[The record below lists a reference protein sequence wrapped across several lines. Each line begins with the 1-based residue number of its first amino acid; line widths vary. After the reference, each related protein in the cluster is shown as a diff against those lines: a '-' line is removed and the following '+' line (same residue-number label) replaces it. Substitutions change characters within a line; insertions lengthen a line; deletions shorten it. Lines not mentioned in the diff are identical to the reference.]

1 MLVTEETAV
10 PENSAK
16 KASAVTIAILVHIA
30 LAIIFAFIAVS
41 FKKDAD
47 PQIVA
52 IAAPVSTKTEP
63 KMEKKTVMK
72 QVKQTSAASA
82 ASPIAKMIRANTTAK
97 IAAPEVTKVS
107 DGPLGL
113 GEGDFGDGFGNGSG
127 GGGMGSGAMFFG
139 SKSTGKRFL
148 FVLDHSGSMRPAQ
161 VKLRNTELEKALKAL
176 PATVQYNVLL
186 FAGGAYFA
194 EKDWTVTIAGRAG
207 GATHNEIKAPGGKK
221 YLFKSVKGWSD
232 YEFDGSD
239 TSLPKSDWINA
250 TKANV
255 SRTMK
260 FIEGAKLY
268 GGTDWGLALQ
278 IGHRMDPAPEVIFFM
293 SDGTGGND
301 PGPILKDNRRFG
313 KPKINTFAMQTRQGA
328 KEFNEIAEKSGGE
341 FVIVLNDG
349 KPIKG
354 KDYLKDPGKYN
365 GKLQ

>member
-1 MLVTEETAV
+1 MLVTDETVV
-10 PENSAK
+10 PENATK

-139 SKSTGKRFL
+139 SKSTGKRFM
-148 FVLDHSGSMRPAQ
+148 FCLDHSASMSQ
-161 VKLRNTELEKALKAL
+161 QQIDLRNAETEKALKAL
-176 PATVQYNVLL
+176 PSTVEYQVVL
-186 FAGGAYFA
+186 FAGGNYFA
-194 EKDWTVTIAGRAG
+194 EKGWSIANGGGREQTVTGPDKKTYKFFSKAGAG
-207 GATHNEIKAPGGKK
+207 
-221 YLFKSVKGWSD
+221 D
-232 YEFDGSD
+232 YELDGPDSK
-239 TSLPKSDWINA
+239 LPTTKWLRA

-255 SRTMK
+255 HNTVEFMQSNKK
-260 FIEGAKLY
+260 FF
-268 GGTDWGLALQ
+268 GTDWDLALKTAQ
-278 IGHRMDPAPEVIFFM
+278 NMDPPPDVIFFM
-293 SDGTGGND
+293 SDGTGGNT
-301 PGPILKDNRRFG
+301 PAPILAHNRKNG
-313 KPKINTFAMQTRQGA
+313 KAKINTFAMQTKSGA
-328 KEFNEIAEKSGGE
+328 KEFNEIAEKTGGE
-341 FVIVLNDG
+341 FTIVLRDG
-349 KPIKG
+349 ETIKG
-354 KDYLKDPGKYN
+354 KDYLKDPSKYN
-365 GKLQ
+365 ARIK